1 MTKTRAISMASR
13 IGILFAEELNGDPR
27 EAQNWSKLN
36 ANDDLPEFDY
46 ITLRAEFG
54 NVTPEMERAYRDAFN
69 DAFVGVAE

>member
-1 MTKTRAISMASR
+1 MAR
-13 IGILFAEELNGDPR
+13 ELNSDPR
-27 EAQNWSKLN
+27 EAQNWSELD

-69 DAFVGVAE
+69 DAFVGVAK